1 MEKDR
6 ERSSPE
12 RGGSAVVGSVKV
24 IEGVEFVER
33 LEALYSSDGLGSVT
47 EYVARELRVGTIVDL
62 GLPEQKAYRI
72 CDLAVWRMD
81 LEGTVSNVALL
92 APRRDRPEF
101 CGLIRVFAVPHVAEP
116 FQIELYGEKVV

>member
-1 MEKDR
+1 
-6 ERSSPE
+6 
-12 RGGSAVVGSVKV
+12 
-24 IEGVEFVER
+24 
-33 LEALYSSDGLGSVT
+33 
-47 EYVARELRVGTIVDL
+47 
-62 GLPEQKAYRI
+62 
-72 CDLAVWRMD
+72 MD